1 MKQRLVVHIALNA
14 KGEKVGLLVNVSGM
28 FIPVSARTWDKL
40 VKKIASRRATE
51 WLNKFMVGESVSY
64 WKSKRKERHNAVRFQ
79 RVTLLSES
87 N

>member
-14 KGEKVGLLVNVSGM
+14 KGEKVGLLINVSGM
-28 FIPVSARTWDKL
+28 FIPISAKTWDEL
-40 VKKIASRRATE
+40 VKRMASQRATE

-64 WKSKRKERHNAVRFQ
+64 WKSKRKERQNAVRFQ
-79 RVTLLSES
+79 RVTLLAES